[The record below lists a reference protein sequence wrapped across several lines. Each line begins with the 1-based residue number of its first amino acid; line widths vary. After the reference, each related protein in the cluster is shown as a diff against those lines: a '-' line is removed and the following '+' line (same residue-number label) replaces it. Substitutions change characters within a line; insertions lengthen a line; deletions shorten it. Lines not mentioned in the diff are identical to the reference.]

1 MYVLWKEN
9 AKKRGR
15 GGKKGERGAKVA
27 TINRWRFNR
36 DTLPTLWR
44 GKKGGGGGGGG
55 EWMDG
60 WMEKRIEIGE
70 WRTKRE
76 RKETREKERS
86 RETIVN
92 DGRLKCPLGPEAGS
106 RGQPGL
112 DWQMI
117 REICIRCEV
126 FACQFGWKSRAYAYP
141 AICSLSVLPWTKTE
155 EIKMYAL
162 SLFLVGLSPFVESVR
177 RSLPLSLSVPCLF
190 LLNCSRKMRRSKS
203 GI

>member
-1 MYVLWKEN
+1 
-9 AKKRGR
+9 
-15 GGKKGERGAKVA
+15 
-27 TINRWRFNR
+27 
-36 DTLPTLWR
+36 
-44 GKKGGGGGGGG
+44 
-55 EWMDG
+55 MDG

-155 EIKMYAL
+155 EIKMYSLSLSLSCWPLPVCRICPSILASLSLCPL
-162 SLFLVGLSPFVESVR
+162 SLFAELFQENAPIEKWNLSLGIRGIWIDSFEDIKIVGL
-177 RSLPLSLSVPCLF
+177 
-190 LLNCSRKMRRSKS
+190 
-203 GI
+203 

>member
-1 MYVLWKEN
+1 
-9 AKKRGR
+9 
-15 GGKKGERGAKVA
+15 
-27 TINRWRFNR
+27 
-36 DTLPTLWR
+36 
-44 GKKGGGGGGGG
+44 
-55 EWMDG
+55 MDG

-155 EIKMYAL
+155 EIKMYSL
-162 SLFLVGLSPFVESVR
+162 SLSLLLASPRLSNLSVDPCL
-177 RSLPLSLSVPCLF
+177 SLSLSVPCLF